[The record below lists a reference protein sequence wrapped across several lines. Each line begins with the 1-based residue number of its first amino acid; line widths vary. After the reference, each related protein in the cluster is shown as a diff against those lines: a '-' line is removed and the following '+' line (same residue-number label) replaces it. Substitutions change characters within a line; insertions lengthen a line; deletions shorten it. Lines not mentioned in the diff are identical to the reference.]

1 MRFSFARRLV
11 TSTFYHQLSVQAIDT
26 TRQFLAIKT
35 GFVITAMLQPPIHR
49 DTVTS
54 HLEHVCSL
62 DIAKKPQVHRM
73 TGIVCTLGPAC
84 RTVEIL
90 QEMMKA
96 GMNIA
101 RLNFSHGSHEYHG
114 ETIKIVRQAKASM
127 PGKEY
132 NLVAIALDTKGPEI
146 RTGILAGEENK
157 DIVLK
162 QGQKIRITTDD
173 AYKAKCTTELIYIDY
188 KNIAKVV
195 KVGGKIFIDDGLLC
209 LNVDK
214 IEGNDLECTMEN
226 GGKLGSH
233 KGVNLPETAVD
244 LPAVSDRDKLD
255 IRFAVEQGL
264 DMIFASFIRD
274 ANGVKAI
281 REILGEDGKHI
292 KIISKIENLQGI
304 QNLDEILRESDGLMV
319 ARGDMGIEIPPE
331 KVFTAQKMMIGR
343 ANKAGKPIICATQ
356 MLESMVDKPRP
367 TRAEVSDVANA
378 VLDGADCVMLSGETA
393 KGQYPLEA
401 VKMMAKISLEAEN
414 AIFHNRFF
422 EEIRR
427 TIPIPA
433 DITTT
438 TAVAAVEA
446 SVRCGATA
454 IITLTTSG
462 ASAAA
467 IAVYRPKCPIIAVSR
482 FEGVSRCLHLHR
494 GIFPVFYS
502 AEKMSDWLM
511 DVEARVYHGMKV
523 ALRRG
528 VVKAGDPVV
537 MVTGWQQGSGFTNTM
552 RVQFAPQFSQEEL
565 QD

>member
-1 MRFSFARRLV
+1 
-11 TSTFYHQLSVQAIDT
+11 
-26 TRQFLAIKT
+26 
-35 GFVITAMLQPPIHR
+35 MLTPPIHS
-49 DTVTS
+49 DSVTS

-62 DIAKKPQVHRM
+62 DIDNKPRVHRM

-101 RLNFSHGSHEYHG
+101 RLNFSHGSHEYHR

-127 PGKEY
+127 ADKEY

-173 AYKAKCTTELIYIDY
+173 ANKAKCSTELIYLDY

-195 KVGGKIFIDDGLLC
+195 KVGSKVFIDDGLLC
-209 LNVDK
+209 LNVNAID
-214 IEGNDLECTMEN
+214 GNDLECTMEN

-233 KGVNLPETAVD
+233 KGVNLPGTPVD
-244 LPAVSDRDKLD
+244 LPAVSERDKLD
-255 IRFAVEQGL
+255 IRFAVEHGL
-264 DMIFASFIRD
+264 DMVFASFIRD
-274 ANGVKAI
+274 ANGVKEI
-281 REILGEDGKHI
+281 RKVLGEDGKHI

-304 QNLDEILRESDGLMV
+304 HNLDEILQESDGLMV

-343 ANKAGKPIICATQ
+343 SNKAGKPIICATQ

-393 KGQYPLEA
+393 KGLYPLEA
-401 VKMMAKISLEAEN
+401 VQMMHKISLEAEN

-427 TIPIPA
+427 TIPMPA
-433 DITTT
+433 SITTT

-462 ASAAA
+462 TSAAI
-467 IAVYRPKCPIIAVSR
+467 IAAYRPKCPIFAVSR
-482 FEGVSRCLHLHR
+482 FEGVSRCLHLYR
-494 GIFPVFYS
+494 GIFPVFYN
-502 AEKMSDWLM
+502 AEKIPDWSK
-511 DVEARVYHGMKV
+511 DVDARVHHGLKV

-528 VVKAGDPVV
+528 VVKAGDPIVI
-537 MVTGWQQGSGFTNTM
+537 VTGWQQGSGFTNTM
-552 RVQFAPQFSQEEL
+552 RVQFAPQFSEKEL